1 MDPLYCVLLGLAVF
15 LEIFIE
21 SGRGQLTPYI
31 FGFNDDFTIPDGSQ
45 KAKTWVQHMLHQEVF
60 QLPEFH
66 VGGPVGTHSIRK
78 YASTHARKNGC
89 SKDEKD
95 IRGRWKKGKRNS
107 DAYDDIELP
116 FPDAKVAGK
125 LCIGGPCKYVIKDG
139 SGVTDAFLLQHVVPN
154 IQKRFSADVALVLA
168 KPLLWM
174 IFPDGS
180 TYLPETMRN
189 RVRAAYE
196 NIRVLPVDENPVEK
210 VMLVVTGFEG
220 EVYLDEIGNEN
231 DRNHWRHANNRDQL
245 LALHSQM
252 TVLQRSVEDIKATQE
267 EHQVDRRHEV

>member
-1 MDPLYCVLLGLAVF
+1 L
-15 LEIFIE
+15 
-21 SGRGQLTPYI
+21 
-31 FGFNDDFTIPDGSQ
+31 
-45 KAKTWVQHMLHQEVF
+45 LHQEVF
-60 QLPEFH
+60 HLPEFH

-95 IRGRWKKGKRNS
+95 IHGRWMKGKRIS
-107 DAYDDIELP
+107 DVYDDIELL

-125 LCIGGPCKYVIKDG
+125 LCIGEPCKYVIRDG

-180 TYLPETMRN
+180 TYLP
-189 RVRAAYE
+189 
-196 NIRVLPVDENPVEK
+196 
-210 VMLVVTGFEG
+210 
-220 EVYLDEIGNEN
+220 
-231 DRNHWRHANNRDQL
+231 
-245 LALHSQM
+245 
-252 TVLQRSVEDIKATQE
+252 
-267 EHQVDRRHEV
+267 